1 MTLDTI
7 ERVKALVDEVKGTSG
22 HVVSVWKYMNTMS
35 EKYMFAV
42 FTTACYC
49 DVFESPAVLNPVL
62 IFRSGKFIGE
72 YKFMNKVR

>member
-7 ERVKALVDEVKGTSG
+7 QRVKELVDEVKATPG
-22 HVVSVWKYMNTMS
+22 HVVSVWRYTNKMS
-35 EKYMFAV
+35 GKVMFAV

-49 DVFESPAVLNPVL
+49 DVFESPAVLNPTL
-62 IFRSGKFIGE
+62 IYRSGKFIGE